1 MKNYKVLKCNN
12 KGELDI
18 IYTKANATKEE
29 LREYYKNFKDGF
41 KYLVFEQ
48 EEDNT
53 IVDVLRSILNNNYNN
68 NDLKY
73 MFFLLRY
80 LGLDFLEIKLTTKDL
95 ETKVLKFTC
104 NLEFNFLGLSVSGIS
119 NMLVFEN
126 NKLILELETL

>member
-12 KGELDI
+12 KGEFDI